1 MAACVHCSPKS
12 IADLGTAVEREHRI
26 CRSSGFVRKRKE
38 NHSELAK
45 TVADACAAA
54 ADSAAQVAAESVPVS
69 NTRLVSARLTKDLAL
84 KLVAPGIA
92 VAADVASHIAK
103 MAVPHTLYS
112 CNVVASPDCP
122 VVEDCTP
129 PLAAVKLSE
138 PTACQS
144 PRMLDL
150 PDADPRSQLVRNG
163 RRKNQ

>member
-1 MAACVHCSPKS
+1 M
-12 IADLGTAVEREHRI
+12 DLGTAVEREHRI

-92 VAADVASHIAK
+92 VAADAAVAADVASHIAK

-112 CNVVASPDCP
+112 CTVVASPDCP